1 LKFLIPTPNADL
13 ELAPRSQ
20 LDQSLATGLAW
31 TAAAKWLSQ
40 IISWVSF
47 VVVARLLA
55 PSDFG
60 LVGMAVL
67 LSGLLQV
74 VTDAL
79 GTAVATIRDL
89 SADQLAQLN
98 TVALMAGFAGCLITW
113 GLAVPLGRFFGS
125 PHLPLVVIV
134 MSTTFLASGFQTVP
148 YSLLYKDMRFRLLSV
163 VAAIQSV
170 VQALTTLALAWLG
183 FRYWALVLGNV
194 VGATVLAGLRV
205 SCRPYHFGTPRF
217 GSIKS
222 ALIFSQHIM
231 VSSLSWYGYSNAD
244 FLVAG
249 RVLGQSALGAYTLA
263 WNLAT
268 IPLEKVTAVV
278 SNVAYAYFSA
288 VQDDSV
294 ALRRYLRILTEALS
308 LITFPATIGIAL
320 VAHDFVRLF
329 LGAKWQ
335 GAIVPL
341 EILAVYASFRCI
353 VTLLP
358 SILNV
363 TGESR
368 FVMRI
373 TQGALILMPTAFYLG
388 SRWGPAGIACAWVF
402 AYPVIAIVL
411 YWRTFR
417 RITMSWRDYLG
428 AIRPALTGSLVMVA
442 AVEVLKHILPPSFPL
457 SFCFACEV
465 LTGVAACIL
474 GLMVFHRDRLSVFL
488 NFVRTLRA
496 PVRVISPVQGKSSV

>member
-1 LKFLIPTPNADL
+1 LKSLIPTPNTDP
-13 ELAPRSQ
+13 ELASRAH
-20 LDQSLATGLAW
+20 LDQSLAAGLAW

-40 IISWVSF
+40 IISWGSF
-47 VVVARLLA
+47 VIVARLLA

-74 VTDAL
+74 ATDAL

-98 TVALMAGFAGCLITW
+98 AVALMAGFAGSLICC
-113 GLAVPLGRFFGS
+113 GLAVPLGRFFAS

-134 MSTTFLASGFQTVP
+134 MSTTFVISGFQTVP

-170 VQALTTLALAWLG
+170 IQALTTLTLAWLG

-194 VGATVLAGLRV
+194 VGATVLAGLQI
-205 SCRPYHFGTPRF
+205 SCRPYRF
-217 GSIKS
+217 ARPTFTSIKS
-222 ALIFSQHIM
+222 ALIFSQHIT

-249 RVLGQSALGAYTLA
+249 RVLGQSALGAYALA
-263 WNLAT
+263 WNLAM
-268 IPLEKVTAVV
+268 IPLEKVTSIV
-278 SNVAYAYFSA
+278 SNVAYPYFSA
-288 VQDDSV
+288 AQDDIV
-294 ALRRYLRILTEALS
+294 ALRRYLRVLTEALS

-320 VAHDFVRLF
+320 VARDFVCLF
-329 LGAKWQ
+329 LGVKWQ

-341 EILAVYASFRCI
+341 EILAFYASFRCI
-353 VTLLP
+353 VALLP
-358 SILNV
+358 SVLNV
-363 TGESR
+363 TGESG
-368 FVMRI
+368 FVMRV

-388 SRWGPAGIACAWVF
+388 SRWGTVGIAWAWVF

-411 YWRTFR
+411 YRRTFR
-417 RITMSWRDYLG
+417 RIKMPWRDYVG

-442 AVEVLKHILPPSFPL
+442 AVEIVKGTLLPSFPL
-457 SFCFACEV
+457 SFRFACEV
-465 LTGVAACIL
+465 LTGVAACFF
-474 GLMVFHRDRLSVFL
+474 GLMIFHRDRLSVFFK
-488 NFVRTLRA
+488 FVRTLRA
-496 PVRVISPVQGKSSV
+496 PVRVSPPVQGTSV